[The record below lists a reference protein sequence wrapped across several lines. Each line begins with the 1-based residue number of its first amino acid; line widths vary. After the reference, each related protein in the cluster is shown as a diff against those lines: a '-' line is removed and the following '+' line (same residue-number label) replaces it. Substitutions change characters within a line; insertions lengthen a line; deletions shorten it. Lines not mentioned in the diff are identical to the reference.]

1 MEDLSLHIKFSFC
14 HCSKKIES
22 IGKMT
27 ALTQEEVASHTR
39 TVVQGLEA
47 LRNEHNSIL
56 SGINS
61 TLASAH
67 HPPDSNVIS
76 EKAGILQKSLDQIEL
91 GLSEAQVMY
100 SPNLREC
107 GFEKAEAH

>member
-1 MEDLSLHIKFSFC
+1 
-14 HCSKKIES
+14 
-22 IGKMT
+22 MT

-56 SGINS
+56 SGISS
-61 TLASAH
+61 TLSSTH

-76 EKAGILQKSLDQIEL
+76 EKAGILQRSLDQIEL
-91 GLSEAQVMY
+91 GLSEAQVSIHFQMF
-100 SPNLREC
+100 NRI
-107 GFEKAEAH
+107 